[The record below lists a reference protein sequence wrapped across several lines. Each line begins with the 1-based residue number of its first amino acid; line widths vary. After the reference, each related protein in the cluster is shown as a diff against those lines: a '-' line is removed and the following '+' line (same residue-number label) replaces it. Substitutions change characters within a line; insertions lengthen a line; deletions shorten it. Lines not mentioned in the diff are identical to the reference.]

1 MNEIRRSIDDA
12 ISNTKDKIENY
23 STDIAL
29 QNTILSIPGGPAI
42 DVLIREIGSRISQQ
56 RIAETVCAIQLELDR
71 LDAMKID
78 REYVISEEFY
88 DLVIRIFYQSV
99 KDRVYEKKVIFAKI
113 LAKSLLIENKEMRE
127 NNEDFVNLLEDLSI
141 QDLTLLKHIYDQQ
154 QDMSPR
160 TNPAEGTYNE
170 LLTVLSSGWE
180 KLQSINNLDAV
191 EFQISLLKL
200 SRSGFIKEIT
210 GSYVGYLGGTY
221 IITPMLKKLVNL
233 VKEL

>member
-1 MNEIRRSIDDA
+1 LSDNNTSIKD
-12 ISNTKDKIENY
+12 IVSKVKDKLENY

-42 DVLIREIGSRISQQ
+42 DVLIREIGSKISQQ
-56 RIAETVCAIQLELDR
+56 RIAETIHAIQFELDR
-71 LDAMKID
+71 LDSIKID
-78 REYVISEEFY
+78 RDYVISEEFY

-113 LAKSLLIENKEMRE
+113 LSRSLLTENKDLRE

-154 QDMSPR
+154 REMNPR

-170 LLTVLSSGWE
+170 LLTVWGSGWKE
-180 KLQSINNLDAV
+180 LQSKSQLTN
-191 EFQISLLKL
+191 EQYQISLLKL
-200 SRSGFIKEIT
+200 TRSGFIKEIT
-210 GSYVGYLGGTY
+210 GSYVDYLGGTY
-221 IITPMLKKLVNL
+221 IITPILKKLL
-233 VKEL
+233 CLIHEL